1 MLGAILLPNYRCF
14 RSARSSLARLTRSGY
29 ATFASVTSFAKQT
42 RAIANV
48 GTPWS
53 LGAISRFCIFEFSK
67 CKSFPKTIVKFD
79 FRSDRF
85 SPFSYLI

>member
-1 MLGAILLPNYRCF
+1 MLRN
-14 RSARSSLARLTRSGY
+14 SRSGY

-53 LGAISRFCIFEFSK
+53 LGDILKNETEAENTKDSISILFSFYHYFIYDNILSNDRDSLWIYWFHYSLFCRI
-67 CKSFPKTIVKFD
+67 I
-79 FRSDRF
+79 
-85 SPFSYLI
+85 